1 MSADKLNICHLYP
14 DLLNLYGDRGNII
27 CMRQRLQ
34 WRGLGCEVT
43 EVPVGTSVKLSDYDL
58 IFIGGGQDF
67 EQEVL
72 LPDLRTGKDQELK
85 AAIEDGKTV
94 LAICGGYQMLGNYY
108 KTWDGQQCDFI
119 GAIDLYTVGSK
130 ERMIGNF
137 AFECGAESGGSTVV
151 GFENHSG
158 KTYLGSGVHP
168 LGKILSGGGNNG
180 SDGTEGVR
188 YHNVFGTYSHGPILP
203 KNPELCDFILE
214 TAFRHR
220 DDSFRLSPL
229 DDAVEKAAHDT
240 MVKRGLNENQNK
252 K

>member
-1 MSADKLNICHLYP
+1 MTKLQICHLYP

-27 CMRQRLQ
+27 CMTQRLA
-34 WRGLGCEVT
+34 WRGLEAEVT
-43 EVPVGTSVKLSDYDL
+43 EVPVGATADFTTFDL

-72 LPDLRTGKDQELK
+72 LPDLRAGKDRELK
-85 AAIEDGKTV
+85 AAIADGKTV

-137 AFECGAESGGSTVV
+137 AFACGEESGGSTVV

-158 KTYLGSGVHP
+158 KTYLGDGVKP
-168 LGKILSGGGNNG
+168 LGRILAGGGNNG

-188 YHNVFGTYSHGPILP
+188 HLNVFGTYSHGPILP
-203 KNPELCDFILE
+203 KNPELCDHILE
-214 TAFRHR
+214 TAFRR
-220 DDSFRLSPL
+220 KDDSFRLPEL
-229 DDAVEKAAHDT
+229 DDTVERAAHDA
-240 MVKRGLNENQNK
+240 VLKRVLAANA
-252 K
+252 

>member
-1 MSADKLNICHLYP
+1 MSMTKLHICHLYP

-27 CMRQRLQ
+27 CMRQRLA
-34 WRGLGCEVT
+34 WRGLEAEVT
-43 EVPVGTSVKLSDYDL
+43 EVPVGTTADFTKFDL

-72 LPDLRTGKDQELK
+72 LPDLRAGKDKELK
-85 AAIEDGKTV
+85 AAIADGKAV

-158 KTYLGSGVHP
+158 KTYLGDGVKP
-168 LGKILSGGGNNG
+168 LGKIIAGGGNNG

-188 YHNVFGTYSHGPILP
+188 HLNVFGTYSHGPILP
-203 KNPELCDFILE
+203 KNPELCDHILE
-214 TAFRHR
+214 TAFRR
-220 DDSFRLSPL
+220 KDDSFRLEPL
-229 DDAVEKAAHDT
+229 NDAVEKAAHDA
-240 MVKRGLNENQNK
+240 MVKRVVDANA
-252 K
+252 